1 MQNITEQ
8 DDLMIFYSNYYYPCI
23 IIYLCILSNKTYL
36 ILLQNDIR
44 LLTYSAQNIGI
55 VILLNLSMFE
65 NPLVGCMTRLLWLR
79 ALLSTGTP
87 VNYFKYILYLGQSFN
102 INSNKINLLS
112 LDFRY
117 ILVRRLSTSHAFLQ

>member
-1 MQNITEQ
+1 MATGKNINA
-8 DDLMIFYSNYYYPCI
+8 SI
-23 IIYLCILSNKTYL
+23 ILCVKSLKFIIVHYLR
-36 ILLQNDIR
+36 LLYIIAIG

-87 VNYFKYILYLGQSFN
+87 VNCFKYILYLCQSFN
-102 INSNKINLLS
+102 VNSNKINLLS
-112 LDFRY
+112 LDSRY
-117 ILVRRLSTSHAFLQ
+117 ILVRRLSTSHDFLQ